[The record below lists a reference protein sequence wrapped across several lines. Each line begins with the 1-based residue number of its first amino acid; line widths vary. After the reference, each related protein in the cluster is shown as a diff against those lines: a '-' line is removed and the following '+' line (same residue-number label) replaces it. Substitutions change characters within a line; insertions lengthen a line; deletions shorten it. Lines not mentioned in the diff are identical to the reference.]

1 MSMLTIEELK
11 KRIER
16 DQELFEQITAERET
30 VRIRLY
36 RYRKAVIALNDA
48 HKELDFDPSD

>member
-1 MSMLTIEELK
+1 MLTIEELE

-48 HKELDFDPSD
+48 EKELDFDPSD

>member
-1 MSMLTIEELK
+1 MLNIEELN

-16 DQELFEQITAERET
+16 DEELFEKLTAERET

-48 HKELDFDPSD
+48 EEELFDPSD

>member
-1 MSMLTIEELK
+1 MLTIEELE

-16 DQELFEQITAERET
+16 DEELFERLTGMRET

-48 HKELDFDPSD
+48 EKELDFDPSD

>member
-1 MSMLTIEELK
+1 MRTIEELK

-16 DQELFEQITAERET
+16 DQELFERITAERET

-48 HKELDFDPSD
+48 EKELDFDPSD